1 MFTEE
6 TKITTMLNKIEYII
20 KEDINTVVKEYIVKY
35 LNTELEQSEK
45 MVEYYKAELYKI
57 EQNRFEGLLSKQQND
72 NVSKTINDT
81 SSPPPSCENILL
93 IIKAP
98 DTLPSIESVDS
109 TIKNINISKLITN
122 ENVVVGGIQLKPTIN
137 TRLLET
143 HKNITLVNESSNVE
157 KCKEEKDSDSESD
170 EDDNDEEDSESDEDD
185 NDEDVHDDEKAKE
198 EEEEDEEEEDE
209 EEEEEDEEAE
219 EVEEDEAIHVEEA
232 VEEKSDEEEGDA
244 EEEEDEEDEEDEDLE
259 VYEYE
264 YMGKKYFIT
273 NSTDGVIF
281 ENENDE
287 PGSKVGVFKKGAPN
301 FY

>member
-1 MFTEE
+1 MLNKE
-6 TKITTMLNKIEYII
+6 TKITTMLNKIECII
-20 KEDINTVVKEYIVKY
+20 KEDINIVVNEYIVKY
-35 LNTELEQSEK
+35 LKTELEQSEK

-57 EQNRFEGLLSKQQND
+57 EQNSFEGLLSKQQND
-72 NVSKTINDT
+72 NVSKTIIDT
-81 SSPPPSCENILL
+81 SSPSPSCENILL
-93 IIKAP
+93 IIKAS

-109 TIKNINISKLITN
+109 TIKNSNISKLITD

-137 TRLLET
+137 TKVFET
-143 HKNITLVNESSNVE
+143 HKNITLVNESSNDE
-157 KCKEEKDSDSESD
+157 KCKEECKEEKDSDEDSDSDSD
-170 EDDNDEEDSESDEDD
+170 EDEDSDKDDSDEEDSESDEDAH
-185 NDEDVHDDEKAKE
+185 DEEKAEEEEDDVEEKAKE
-198 EEEEDEEEEDE
+198 EEEEEAKEEEDE
-209 EEEEEDEEAE
+209 EEEAEEEEDEEAE
-219 EVEEDEAIHVEEA
+219 E
-232 VEEKSDEEEGDA
+232 
-244 EEEEDEEDEEDEDLE
+244 EEEEEEEDEDLE